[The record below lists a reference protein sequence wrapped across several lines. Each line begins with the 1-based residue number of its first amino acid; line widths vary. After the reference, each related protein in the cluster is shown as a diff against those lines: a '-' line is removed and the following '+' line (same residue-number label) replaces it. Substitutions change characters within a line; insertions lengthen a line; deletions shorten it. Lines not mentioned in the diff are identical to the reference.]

1 MSGLPNPSF
10 QPDYAAV
17 LAARLGEPRR
27 FLNVVA
33 GPRQVGKTT
42 LVQQVLA
49 GLDRPNVFVSA
60 DEPALRDT
68 AWLAAQ
74 WERARIVAK
83 DAGKRGAVLAVDEAQ
98 KVSGWSDAVKRL
110 WDEDTHASLPLRVV
124 LLGSA
129 PLLVQRGLAESLA
142 GRFEI
147 LHMPHW
153 SFAEMRTAFGCSLE
167 QYLYWPTPQPAVCA
181 SCSTGARATG
191 KWTL

>member
-1 MSGLPNPSF
+1 M
-10 QPDYAAV
+10 
-17 LAARLGEPRR
+17 
-27 FLNVVA
+27 A
-33 GPRQVGKTT
+33 GR
-42 LVQQVLA
+42 
-49 GLDRPNVFVSA
+49 
-60 DEPALRDT
+60 E
-68 AWLAAQ
+68 

-167 QYLYWPTPQPAVCA
+167 QYLYCQRRGPRFVRAVLLARGQPG
-181 SCSTGARATG
+181 S
-191 KWTL
+191 